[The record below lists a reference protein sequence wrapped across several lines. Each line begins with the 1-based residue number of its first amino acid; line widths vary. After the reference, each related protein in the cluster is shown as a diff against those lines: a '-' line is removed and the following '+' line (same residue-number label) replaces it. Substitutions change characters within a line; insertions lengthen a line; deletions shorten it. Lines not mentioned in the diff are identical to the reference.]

1 MAEDVKRT
9 DPQRKSSHLW
19 FKYIADTFNE
29 HGLDK
34 QTVLSKRVGI
44 RWTAESVKEDLF
56 KVLAKAMYQ
65 VDSTTKLTKEQHTKV
80 AEMLADVIA
89 KDYGLNIEY
98 PSVETQQEQKYR
110 EWRK

>member
-1 MAEDVKRT
+1 MAEIHKRT
-9 DPQRKSSHLW
+9 LRQNSSAHLW
-19 FKYIADTFNE
+19 FQHIADTFNE

-44 RWTAESVKEDLF
+44 RWTAEAVKNDLF

-65 VDSTTKLTKEQHTKV
+65 VDSTTQLTKEQHTKV

-89 KDYGLNIEY
+89 KDYGVHVDY
-98 PSVETQQEQKYR
+98 PSIETQELREREYR
-110 EWRK
+110 

>member
-1 MAEDVKRT
+1 MDKRT
-9 DPQRKSSHLW
+9 EPQRKSSHLW
-19 FKYIADTFNE
+19 FQHIADTFNE

-44 RWTAESVKEDLF
+44 RWTAEAVKEDLF

-89 KDYGLNIEY
+89 RDYGVTVDY
-98 PSVETQQEQKYR
+98 PAKPEVNEQKYR